1 MRFLRLCPFLIAGVL
16 ASAQDNSDL
25 FEKAPPPI
33 DEALRARVTQ
43 FYHAYTTGKFREAY
57 PLVAEDSQDA
67 FLGASKDV
75 LKSCETLRIRYAD
88 NFTSADV
95 VEGCKGEWNYHGV
108 KTPTSFPLTSHW
120 KIIDGQWYWY
130 FVKPTMV
137 PSPFSPTG
145 FVTVPQQDGQVDK
158 TAAQPAS
165 AMPANPMEM
174 AKGILSKVR
183 LDKTAIKL
191 LGYETSKDE
200 LHLINEMPGQISL
213 SIDPIAFPGLKITP
227 AKTELQANEQ
237 TTIVFE
243 YRLDDAEITCGEC
256 AKRVKSTLSARLHIQ
271 PTGQIFTIPV
281 TFGIPPELEKQIP
294 KQ

>member
-1 MRFLRLCPFLIAGVL
+1 MKLLRLCPFLIACVL
-16 ASAQDNSDL
+16 ASGQDNSDL
-25 FEKAPPPI
+25 FDKAPPPI

-67 FLGASKDV
+67 FLGASKDIM
-75 LKSCETLRIRYAD
+75 KSCEILRIKYSE
-88 NFTSADV
+88 NFTIADV
-95 VEGCKGEWNYHGV
+95 VEGCKGEWVYHGV

-120 KIIDGQWYWY
+120 KIVDGQWYWY
-130 FVKPTMV
+130 YVKSTVM

-145 FVTVPQQDGQVDK
+145 FIAVPPDAPAD
-158 TAAQPAS
+158 TAKKALPAI
-165 AMPANPMEM
+165 PANPVE
-174 AKGILSKVR
+174 AARGILSKVR
-183 LDKTAIKL
+183 VDKTAIKL
-191 LGYETSKDE
+191 HGYETSKDE
-200 LHLINEMPGQISL
+200 LHVINEMPGQVSL

-227 AKTELQANEQ
+227 GKTELQANEQ

-243 YRLDDAEITCGEC
+243 YRLDDAAIECGEC
-256 AKRVKSTLSARLHIQ
+256 AKRVKSTLTAQLHIQ
-271 PTGQIFTIPV
+271 PTGQLFPITV